1 MSKRLCKYIAS
12 FDYLDKSLIVLSA
25 TSGSIYVA
33 SFAAVVGTPVGIASA
48 SLSITYSISK
58 GLIKNL
64 LKTTRKKKKKYY
76 KIVMLAKSELNSMES
91 KISKALINNV
101 TSHEDFLTIINEE
114 RNYRKL
120 KQSIRMMRGQ
130 RSDTE
135 CNSIECNS
143 VEKGKTIDID

>member
-25 TSGSIYVA
+25 ASGSIYVA
-33 SFAAVVGTPVGIASA
+33 SFAAVIGTPVGIASA
-48 SLSITYSISK
+48 SLSVTYSISK

-64 LKTTRKKKKKYY
+64 LTTTRKKKKKYY

-120 KQSIRMMRGQ
+120 KESIRMMRRQ

-143 VEKGKTIDID
+143 VE